1 MVQIFIYILLSA
13 AHKDHVW
20 QCVNIR
26 RGEFPTSVDAL
37 VRATGLTTQQVRTC
51 LSRLER
57 TGEIT
62 RKSTNKFTIISVCN
76 FDNYQSDEELDQQ
89 TNNKQI
95 TNNQQTNNKQITTL
109 GEWKECKNGNNGEN
123 IPSKKEEQQ
132 DIFLKNKTRENG
144 FSLADLSTED
154 RVAEERA
161 FYKVFFF
168 ANALHPGKQVRQFIA
183 ANERKRWTGKGGV
196 VWWTPAQR
204 LAAADGYCL
213 DNEFQTCGNNELWL
227 VERIYKALVAAGVRD
242 ADNWILRDSVG
253 CVCTTREAANQQGPR
268 MFVLYVPTACCDY
281 FHTVAGETVIRS
293 LGLPEN
299 IKLYFDNHSFTRK
312 K

>member
-154 RVAEERA
+154 RAAEERA